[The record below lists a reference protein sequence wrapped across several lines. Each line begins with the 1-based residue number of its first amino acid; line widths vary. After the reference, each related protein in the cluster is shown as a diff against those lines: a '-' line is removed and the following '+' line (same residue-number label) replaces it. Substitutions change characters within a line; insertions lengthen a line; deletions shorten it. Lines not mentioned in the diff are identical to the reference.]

1 MLVEQLTT
9 FCLLFSLYLST
20 LHDAEFYHEMKGMP
34 CCGQTC
40 RPDVWLADVCLSS
53 AGSFMP
59 FSLPQLAA
67 MIQVLRDVFV
77 SLHLQRPLRLPS
89 TQPTSLDWNCL
100 KQVSGGCSLVPRPH
114 GGVKAWLRG
123 HGGVKAWLRGYGRV
137 KAWLRGYG
145 RVKPWLRG
153 YGRVKAWLRGYGGCC
168 CTTELFLQY
177 IHRLLCA
184 LYERDCRRPFCSP
197 GHWEALHMQ
206 QIPPELFMESSEG
219 RGALQ

>member
-1 MLVEQLTT
+1 M
-9 FCLLFSLYLST
+9 
-20 LHDAEFYHEMKGMP
+20 
-34 CCGQTC
+34 
-40 RPDVWLADVCLSS
+40 WLADVCLSS

-59 FSLPQLAA
+59 FSLSQLAA

-123 HGGVKAWLRGYGRV
+123 
-137 KAWLRGYG
+137 
-145 RVKPWLRG
+145 
-153 YGRVKAWLRGYGGCC
+153 YGGCC
-168 CTTELFLQY
+168 CTTLFLQY

-206 QIPPELFMESSEG
+206 QIPSELFMESSEG
-219 RGALQ
+219 RGDIAMTQLLSSVLLCPLLCFSRRVLPSSRLSSSPEAG

>member
-1 MLVEQLTT
+1 MSCLQQLARGGSLPYPAGMMLVEQLTT

-40 RPDVWLADVCLSS
+40 KPDMWLADMCLSS

-59 FSLPQLAA
+59 FSLSQLAA

-100 KQVSGGCSLVPRPH
+100 KQVSGGCSLVPRLH
-114 GGVKAWLRG
+114 
-123 HGGVKAWLRGYGRV
+123 GRV
-137 KAWLRGYG
+137 KAWLQ
-145 RVKPWLRG
+145 
-153 YGRVKAWLRGYGGCC
+153 GYGGGLRPGYEAMGDAVALLNCFYSTFIDYC
-168 CTTELFLQY
+168 VPCTSATAVDRSAPLATGRLYTCSRFL
-177 IHRLLCA
+177 
-184 LYERDCRRPFCSP
+184 PNCSWRAVRV
-197 GHWEALHMQ
+197 G
-206 QIPPELFMESSEG
+206 
-219 RGALQ
+219 GALQ